1 MLQTMGE
8 LAFVMEK
15 NGQNA
20 KAMSVY
26 NSMLQLYKYNNDSRR
41 ILTTNQRMGGVS
53 LALGQYSQA
62 YHQLKYSL
70 KLSDSLGYNVQK
82 DTTLVRLVK
91 SSAHLGKLTEMEEFV
106 NQLSRYHREQETK
119 NIERTIT
126 DLETSHQLNE
136 QKLENEI
143 LRAETKN
150 QKLEIL
156 NFRYL
161 IGGSIGFLAILV
173 VLFITVYRYNS
184 KISKYSE
191 ELSLANAELERHVA
205 AKTELL
211 DSRNLQ
217 LIQAS
222 FALAYEIRA
231 KVSTILGAAELIR
244 LEKGEDGT
252 NQLLIAVK
260 ESSEELDVVV
270 RDLISKLEE

>member
-1 MLQTMGE
+1 
-8 LAFVMEK
+8 ME
-15 NGQNA
+15 G
-20 KAMSVY
+20 
-26 NSMLQLYKYNNDSRR
+26 
-41 ILTTNQRMGGVS
+41 
-53 LALGQYSQA
+53 
-62 YHQLKYSL
+62 
-70 KLSDSLGYNVQK
+70 
-82 DTTLVRLVK
+82 
-91 SSAHLGKLTEMEEFV
+91 FV
-106 NQLSRYHREQETK
+106 NQLSWYHHERETK

-161 IGGSIGFLAILV
+161 MGRSIGFLAILV
-173 VLFITVYRYNS
+173 VLFITVYRYS
-184 KISKYSE
+184 AKIRKYSD
-191 ELSLANAELERHVA
+191 ELTKANTELELHVA

-211 DSRNLQ
+211 DNRNLQ

-222 FALAYEIRA
+222 FALAHEIRA

-244 LEKGEDGT
+244 LEKGEEGT

>member
-1 MLQTMGE
+1 
-8 LAFVMEK
+8 
-15 NGQNA
+15 
-20 KAMSVY
+20 
-26 NSMLQLYKYNNDSRR
+26 
-41 ILTTNQRMGGVS
+41 
-53 LALGQYSQA
+53 LGQYSQA

-70 KLSDSLGYNVQK
+70 KLADSLGYNVQK

-106 NQLSRYHREQETK
+106 NQLSRYHHERETK
-119 NIERTIT
+119 NVERTIT

-173 VLFITVYRYNS
+173 ILFITVYRYNS

-191 ELSLANAELERHVA
+191 KLAIANAELELHVA

-222 FALAYEIRA
+222 FALAHEIRA

-244 LEKGEDGT
+244 LEKGEVGT

-260 ESSEELDVVV
+260 ESSEELDFVV